1 MDLVIWTKDEDTGD
15 LVPYEYG
22 GVEELTVTIRGETRI
37 TSKKSTISISET
49 DKYLCK

>member
-22 GVEELTVTIRGETRI
+22 GVEEVTVTIKGETRI
-37 TSKKSTISISET
+37 TSKKSTISIKE
-49 DKYLCK
+49 KE